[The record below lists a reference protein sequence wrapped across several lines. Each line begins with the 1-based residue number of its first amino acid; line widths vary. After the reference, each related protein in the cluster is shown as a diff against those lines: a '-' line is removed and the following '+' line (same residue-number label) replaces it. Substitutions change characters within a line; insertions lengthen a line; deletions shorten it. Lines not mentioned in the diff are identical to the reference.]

1 MNFEVSIVRT
11 PCTLTATGVEAAYE
25 LYRKMCEVADLVGEE
40 CILVDL
46 DNGEIV
52 EDSWDYTGEIEE
64 DDEDADG

>member
-1 MNFEVSIVRT
+1 
-11 PCTLTATGVEAAYE
+11 
-25 LYRKMCEVADLVGEE
+25 MCEVADLVGEE